1 MPQFS
6 KVAYT
11 IASPMGF
18 YSKTYKSFA
27 DIPSGATT
35 AIQNDPTNGA
45 RSLPPVSSSCARARA

>member
-1 MPQFS
+1 
-6 KVAYT
+6 
-11 IASPMGF
+11 MGF